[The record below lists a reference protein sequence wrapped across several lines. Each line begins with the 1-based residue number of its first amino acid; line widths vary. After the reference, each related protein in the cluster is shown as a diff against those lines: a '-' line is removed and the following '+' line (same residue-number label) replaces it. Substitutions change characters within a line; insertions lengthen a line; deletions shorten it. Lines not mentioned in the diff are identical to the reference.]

1 MKNMTIEELKSKM
14 QKVVLMT
21 KDKPMADEMEFL
33 LDNGGRELLASDE
46 LFREELIQNILTHE
60 NQYVVIYEDYQM
72 AARFF
77 DLYNLLV

>member
-1 MKNMTIEELKSKM
+1 M